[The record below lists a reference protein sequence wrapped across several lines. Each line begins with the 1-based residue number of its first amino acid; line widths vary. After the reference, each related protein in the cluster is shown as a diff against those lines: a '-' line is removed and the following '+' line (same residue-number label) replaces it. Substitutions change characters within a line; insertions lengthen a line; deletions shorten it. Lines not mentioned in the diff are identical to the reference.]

1 MSLGMKEQQ
10 QRKDE
15 TGHNESNA
23 EDDETDAVD
32 DCSGNH
38 PFSHHLLILVGLLT

>member
-1 MSLGMKEQQ
+1 MLLRMKEKQ
-10 QRKDE
+10 QREDE
-15 TGHNESNA
+15 TGDNESDA

-38 PFSHHLLILVGLLT
+38 PFIHHLLIPFGRTT